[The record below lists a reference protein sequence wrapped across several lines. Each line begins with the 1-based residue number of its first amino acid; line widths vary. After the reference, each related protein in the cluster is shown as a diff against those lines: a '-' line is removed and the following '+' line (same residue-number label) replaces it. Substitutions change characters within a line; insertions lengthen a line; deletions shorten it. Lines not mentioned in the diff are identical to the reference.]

1 MTRSFDTLVPKEQL
15 SAYQRW
21 EMTSFGDERPSAVAA
36 RKPVIPMPSAEEVA
50 RIKVE
55 AKYKGFNE
63 GKQNGY
69 SQGYDEG
76 FAQGQAQALAEGQA
90 QAAQELVA
98 LRQLARS
105 FASAVTAADETIAH
119 DLLNLTL
126 DISRAML
133 KTALNVKPELIVAV
147 IRDAIDHLPNL
158 QQPAQLH
165 LNPDDLLLVQEHIG
179 EELGKAGWRL
189 MEDPKLERGGC
200 EIDTASN
207 HLDASL
213 ASRWQRLAST
223 LGKDV
228 SWLP

>member
-1 MTRSFDTLVPKEQL
+1 MTRSFDNLVPKEQL

-21 EMTSFGDERPSAVAA
+21 EMTSFGDERPSSVAA
-36 RKPVIPMPSAEEVA
+36 RKPVIPMPTAEEVA

-69 SQGYDEG
+69 QQGYDEG

-98 LRQLARS
+98 LRELAGS
-105 FASAVTAADETIAH
+105 FAGAVTAADETIAH
-119 DLLNLTL
+119 DLLALAL
-126 DISRAML
+126 DLSKAML
-133 KTALNVKPELIVAV
+133 KTTLSVKPELVVNV
-147 IRDAIDHLPNL
+147 IRDAIDHLPSL

-179 EELGKAGWRL
+179 AELNKDGWRL
-189 MEDPKLERGGC
+189 MEDAKLERGGC
-200 EIDTASN
+200 LIDTASN
-207 HLDASL
+207 HIDASL
-213 ASRWQRLAST
+213 AARWQRLASA
-223 LGKDV
+223 LGKDI

>member
-21 EMTSFGDERPSAVAA
+21 EMTSFGDERPSAVAG
-36 RKPVIPMPSAEEVA
+36 RKPVIPMPTAEEVA

-69 SQGYDEG
+69 QQGYDEG

-98 LRQLARS
+98 LRQLAAS
-105 FASAVTAADETIAH
+105 FAGAVTAADETIAH
-119 DLLNLTL
+119 DLLNLAL
-126 DISRAML
+126 DLSKAML
-133 KTALNVKPELIVAV
+133 KTALNVKPELIIAV

-165 LNPDDLLLVQEHIG
+165 LHPDDLLLVQEHMG

-189 MEDPKLERGGC
+189 MEDAKLERGAC
-200 EIDTASN
+200 KIDTASN

-228 SWLP
+228 AWLP

>member
-36 RKPVIPMPSAEEVA
+36 RKPVIPMPSAEDVA

-55 AKYKGFNE
+55 ARHKGFNE

-76 FAQGQAQALAEGQA
+76 FAQGQAQALAEGRA
-90 QAAQELVA
+90 QAAQELAA
-98 LRQLARS
+98 LRQLAGT

-119 DLLNLTL
+119 DVLNLAL
-126 DISRAML
+126 DVSKAML
-133 KTALNVKPELIVAV
+133 KTALKVKPELIIAL

-179 EELGKAGWRL
+179 EDLAKAGWRL
-189 MEDPKLERGGC
+189 MEDEQLERGGC
-200 EIDTASN
+200 KIDTASN

-213 ASRWQRLAST
+213 ATRWQRLATT

-228 SWLP
+228 DWLP